1 MKRLSDYKGEEAI
14 ELWADLLEPLSVIF
28 TNEDVKKAQ
37 KEGSY
42 ILIAKAALKANKT
55 EVMNVLLRVD
65 ETPID
70 GLNILIR
77 LMELFTEIGESEYGQ
92 SFFGFAEQ
100 DKKE

>member
-28 TNEDVKKAQ
+28 TNEDVKKA
-37 KEGSY
+37 KEKGSY
-42 ILIAKAALKANKT
+42 IEIAKAALKNNSA
-55 EVMNVLLRVD
+55 EVEKVLLTVD
-65 ETPID
+65 ETPVD

-77 LMELFTEIGESEYGQ
+77 LMGLFSEIGASEYGQ

-100 DKKE
+100 DKEE